1 MKRNWLILPLL
12 LACLAPLT
20 MQAQNKFFRFAQITD
35 IHFAPGNPNPT
46 EDLLRTVA
54 QINATDSIDFVLVT
68 GDLTDNGDRLC
79 MERVKSCLDLLKAP
93 YHVVLGNHET
103 KWSESGCTA
112 FADIYGGERFN
123 SSSCTRAFS
132 SLASTRDR

>member
-1 MKRNWLILPLL
+1 MKRNWLILQLL
-12 LACLAPLT
+12 LICLAPLT

-93 YHVVLGNHET
+93 YPAVLGNHEPNRSASD
-103 KWSESGCTA
+103 WSA
-112 FADIYGGERFN
+112 
-123 SSSCTRAFS
+123 
-132 SLASTRDR
+132 

>member
-1 MKRNWLILPLL
+1 MKRNWLILLL
-12 LACLAPLT
+12 LLTCLAPLT

-93 YHVVLGNHET
+93 YHVVLNN
-103 KWSESGCTA
+103 
-112 FADIYGGERFN
+112 I
-123 SSSCTRAFS
+123 SCRI
-132 SLASTRDR
+132 LMRQR